1 MTIKEID
8 NKILELKAERRKLEN
23 EERENFLES
32 AKSNVGRCFKVN
44 NTFVKVLDVPQV
56 GQTMTGVNFNQYQ
69 YPAIWLDD
77 EEDIPFFIDTLFSGA
92 WGIGHN
98 PTRTEYK
105 EISKEEFNA
114 EFDRRVSEFVKMVK
128 EK

>member
-8 NKILELKAERRKLEN
+8 KKISELKVERRKLEDK
-23 EERENFLES
+23 EREEFLES

-44 NTFVKVLDVPQV
+44 NTFVKVLDVPEV
-56 GQTMTGVNFNQYQ
+56 KQTKTGVDFNQYQ

-92 WGIGHN
+92 WGVGHN
-98 PTRTEYK
+98 ITRTEYK

-114 EFDRRVSEFVKMVK
+114 EFDRRVTEFVKMVK

>member
-23 EERENFLES
+23 EERENFLEL

-56 GQTMTGVNFNQYQ
+56 EQTMTGVNFNQYQ

-92 WGIGHN
+92 WGIGHH

-114 EFDRRVSEFVKMVK
+114 EFDRRVAEFVKMVK

>member
-23 EERENFLES
+23 EERENFLKS

-56 GQTMTGVNFNQYQ
+56 
-69 YPAIWLDD
+69 
-77 EEDIPFFIDTLFSGA
+77 
-92 WGIGHN
+92 
-98 PTRTEYK
+98 
-105 EISKEEFNA
+105 
-114 EFDRRVSEFVKMVK
+114 
-128 EK
+128 

>member
-44 NTFVKVLDVPQV
+44 NTFVKVLDVPEV
-56 GQTMTGVNFNQYQ
+56 KQTKTCVDFNQYQ
-69 YPAIWLDD
+69 YPAIWLD
-77 EEDIPFFIDTLFSGA
+77 EKGIPFFIDTLFSGA

-114 EFDRRVSEFVKMVK
+114 EFDRRIAKFVKMVK